1 MSLKQNVSRTLNDP
15 TAKLFPWINDFLAL
29 VTLFAVAGL
38 VLETVPGLKQYGVVF
53 LWVESIAVVIFTIEY
68 ILRVWVAPSK
78 KAYIFSVY
86 GLIDLV
92 SIAPT
97 WFAASNLL
105 FLKSARMLRIL
116 RLLRMVRLG
125 KVMKGRL
132 KHPHDLESNR
142 DIFRLN
148 VQIYI
153 FALITAIILLG
164 TLMYVVEAPRD
175 HLDSIPMGML
185 WAAEALVGGSITGYY
200 PHTTT
205 GYLVSILARFI
216 GLVLLGV
223 LISVVGNVIRMW
235 LLGEDLTKRRTTK
248 RSK

>member
-1 MSLKQNVSRTLNDP
+1 MALKQNTARILNDP
-15 TAKLFPWINDFLAL
+15 TAKLFPWVNDFLAL
-29 VTLFAVAGL
+29 ATLIAVAGL
-38 VLETVPGLKQYGVVF
+38 VLETVLSLEVYESVF
-53 LWVESIAVVIFTIEY
+53 WWIEIIAVTIFTIEY
-68 ILRVWVAPSK
+68 ILRIWVAPSK
-78 KAYIFSVY
+78 RAYIFSIY

-97 WFAASNLL
+97 LLAASNLL

-148 VQIYI
+148 IQIYI
-153 FALITAIILLG
+153 FALMTAIILLG
-164 TLMYVVEAPRD
+164 TLMYIVEAPRD
-175 HLDSIPMGML
+175 HLDSIPAGMM

-200 PHTTT
+200 PHTMS

-235 LLGEDLTKRRTTK
+235 LLGEDLTKRRVTK